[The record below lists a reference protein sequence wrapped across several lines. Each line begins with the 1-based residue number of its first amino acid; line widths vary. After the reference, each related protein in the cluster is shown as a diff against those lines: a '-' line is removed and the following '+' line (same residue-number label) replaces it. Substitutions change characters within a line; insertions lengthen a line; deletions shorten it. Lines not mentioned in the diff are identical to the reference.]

1 MSLEPSSPEKA
12 KRNSERLRNRLNILL
27 LASVKDPILLELKI
41 SSANPKRSVH
51 EYDTLSGSLVWNFK
65 QGNRLYVDV
74 NGSGLVTLN
83 GKSECGL
90 DYRHKNFRI
99 PLDTNRI
106 DIEISESGE
115 LGSHKGLRLP
125 VNCVVYSR
133 DEELYSLFNLFQ
145 VAVDMARID
154 EKWDLVDKITDLFRS
169 LPQLRVNPISYLVH
183 SDVFSNVL
191 GEGLTSFDPFLHL
204 KEFGEIETPITSVD
218 LRSVKDSLDAIFS
231 ELNANDES
239 KKGPEII
246 PLGNAHIDLAW
257 LWPIAETKEKI
268 RRTFTTVTHLMK
280 SKNFTFLQSMVSHYE
295 IIKEMEPEV
304 YMDIKK
310 LVAEKKWIPVGGM
323 IVESDCNLTGGESLV
338 RQFLYGQQFFKSE
351 FGECSN
357 VAWLPDTFGYTQQLP
372 QILTKTGFEMFVTTK
387 FTYNDTT
394 RFPHDLFNWEGPDG
408 STILAHSH
416 MRDYI
421 SDTDLSCVKDTTD
434 KNHETSS
441 LIESVPLI
449 YGYGD
454 GGGGPTE
461 EMIDRINFIDTARKT
476 FYTGHSPLDYWLSK
490 VKSHQDSLPIIRGEL
505 YLEAHRGTYT
515 THGDIKMMNRRLE
528 SELFVAE
535 AIASF
540 SVEKGQEKL
549 NKEWKTLLRNQ
560 FHDIIP
566 GSSIDE
572 VYRVGVK
579 ELRDLSEHVRKDLV
593 RERTT
598 PLSPNSSFTIFSPYW
613 WKTSTW
619 VPLGEDQ
626 RGLIVVDDRGREA
639 PVLSNG
645 WECGFYADFDR
656 GMGFYAYSLKE
667 GDNMV
672 PPLKKSSP
680 DSLHKWTV
688 KIESGKLSSISLDG
702 KNLPIPQLL
711 IFNDFPYYFDG
722 WELDNLG
729 MEHGHLLEQ
738 IGLRKFS
745 EEGYG
750 EILEIRYN
758 LDPGILTLRLSFPL
772 NGEFVN
778 VHFDVDWKGYNRL
791 LRMYFKTGEGK
802 CIGETAFSTI
812 ERTSVGPTYE
822 FPAHRFVA
830 VERNRQAFVLLNDS
844 KYGFSFKDG
853 HLGVSLLRSPFW
865 PDPLSDRGNNS
876 FSFSYGYIQKGDPI
890 LYYREGVKFNIRPVL
905 LESKEY
911 RSGNLEAEGIVVAS
925 IKQSEDESGKILRI
939 FNPTGERRNFTVYLP
954 FEIRDC
960 VETDLLERSVLK
972 NSIRSDGIHSKKIS
986 GEINPNEIKT
996 LRLALPQ

>member
-12 KRNSERLRNRLNILL
+12 KRNSERLRNRLNVLL
-27 LASVKDPILLELKI
+27 LASVKDSILLELQI
-41 SSANPKRSVH
+41 SSTRAKSSIH

-65 QGNRLYVDV
+65 QGNRLYVDL
-74 NGSGLVTLN
+74 NGSGLVTIN
-83 GKSECGL
+83 GKTVSGL
-90 DYRHKNFRI
+90 DYRHKDFRI
-99 PLDTNRI
+99 PSVANRI

-115 LGSHKGLRLP
+115 LGSHKGLKLP
-125 VNCVVYSR
+125 VNCVVYNR
-133 DEELYSLFNLFQ
+133 DEELYSLYNLFQ
-145 VAVDMARID
+145 VAVDMARLD
-154 EKWDLVDKITDLFRS
+154 EKWELVDKIADLFRS
-169 LPQLRVNPISYLVH
+169 IPQLVINPISYLVH

-191 GEGLTSFDPFLHL
+191 GEGLTNFDPFMHL
-204 KEFGEIETPITSVD
+204 KEFEEIETHNPQVD
-218 LRSVKDSLDAIFS
+218 LKRIRDSLDEIIN
-231 ELNANDES
+231 ELNASDES
-239 KKGPEII
+239 QKRPEII

-257 LWPIAETKEKI
+257 LWPVAETREKI
-268 RRTFTTVTHLMK
+268 RRTFATITHLMQTQ
-280 SKNFTFLQSMVSHYE
+280 NFTFLQSMVSHYE
-295 IIKEMEPEV
+295 IIKEMEPEI
-304 YMDIKK
+304 YTDIKR
-310 LVAEKKWIPVGGM
+310 LIAEKKWTPVGGM
-323 IVESDCNLTGGESLV
+323 IVESDCNLIGGESLV

-351 FGECSN
+351 FGDYSN

-372 QILTKTGFEMFVTTK
+372 QILIKTGFEMFVTTK

-421 SDTDLSCVKDTTD
+421 SDTDLSCVKDTTY

-441 LIESVPLI
+441 LIKSVPLI

-461 EMIDRINFIDTARKT
+461 EMIDRINFINIARKT
-476 FYTGHSPLDYWLSK
+476 FYTGDSPLDYWLSK
-490 VKSHQDSLPIIRGEL
+490 VKSHQDSLPIMRGEL

-540 SVEKGQEKL
+540 SVENGQKKL

-560 FHDIIP
+560 FHDILP

-579 ELRDLSEHVRKDLV
+579 ELRDLSEHVRRDLIQ
-593 RERTT
+593 ERAT

-613 WKTSTW
+613 WKTSNW
-619 VPLGEDQ
+619 VSLGEDQ

-645 WECGFYADFDR
+645 GECGFYADLDK
-656 GMGFYAYSLKE
+656 GMGFYTYSLKE
-667 GDNMV
+667 VENRV

-680 DSLHKWTV
+680 DSLHKWIVTV
-688 KIESGKLSSISLDG
+688 ESGKLTSISLGG

-729 MEHGHLLEQ
+729 IEHGHLLEQ

-758 LDPGILTLRLSFPL
+758 LDPGILTLRLSFPF
-772 NGEFVN
+772 NEEFVN
-778 VHFDVDWKGYNRL
+778 AHFAVDWKGYNRL
-791 LRMYFKTGEGK
+791 LRMYFKTGEGR
-802 CIGETAFSTI
+802 CIGETPFSTI

-853 HLGVSLLRSPFW
+853 YLGVSLLRSPFW
-865 PDPLSDRGNNS
+865 PDPLSDRGSNS
-876 FSFSYGYIQKGDPI
+876 FSFSYGYIQEGDPT
-890 LYYREGVKFNIRPVL
+890 LYYKEGVKFNTRPVL
-905 LESKEY
+905 LESKDY
-911 RSGNLEAEGIVVAS
+911 RSGNLEADRIVVSS

-939 FNPTGERRNFTVYLP
+939 FNPTGERRNFTVQFP

-960 VETDLLERSVLK
+960 LETDLLERPVLK
-972 NSIRSDGIHSKKIS
+972 NSVSLDRIDSKKIS

-996 LRLALPQ
+996 LRLTLPQ